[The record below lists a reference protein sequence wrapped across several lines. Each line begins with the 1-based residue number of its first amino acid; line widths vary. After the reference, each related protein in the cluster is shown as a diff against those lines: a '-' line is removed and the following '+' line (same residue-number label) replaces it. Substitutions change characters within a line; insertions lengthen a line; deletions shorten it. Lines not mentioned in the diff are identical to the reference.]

1 MGLPLLT
8 AVSCLL
14 SLAPFVNALSNSVG
28 RPMVVHESRR
38 DIPPQYSH
46 EGSPHPE
53 TLVSLRIG
61 LTSSNRDGLEKALF
75 DVSVPGSPLY
85 GKHLS
90 MEEIK
95 NYTSASPQS
104 VTAVTEWLA
113 EYGISDAQL
122 ETTKVHDYLTFSAPV
137 SAANHL
143 FDTEFHSFVHAPT
156 GKRAIRTS
164 QYSIPEDLRSHISI
178 VYPTTSFDLSAPR
191 GLSVSYSNVKRA
203 ADGEPLEAESLKVD
217 PSCANTITPQCLQDL
232 YDIPKTPASQPSN
245 RIAVP
250 GFIEYW
256 AQYADLQAFLERL
269 RPDMPPN
276 TTFSVETIDG
286 GTNPQ
291 GPDKA
296 GYEANLDIQYTVG
309 LATGV
314 NTTFISAG
322 PNNTDGAAIGYLDLA
337 EYLYN
342 MTDPPQVMSMSY
354 GYQEWWLT
362 PSLAQHI
369 CDVYMALGAR
379 GMSLVLGSG
388 DGGVSGAERNDTC
401 TEFLPAFPGG
411 CPYITSVGGTFSVN
425 PELSTNFSSGGFSG
439 YFPRPSY
446 QEQAVAPF
454 LENLGDTYK
463 GLFNASGRGF
473 PDIAAQA
480 HNVEI
485 ITGGETVYINGTSCS
500 GPIFAS
506 MVALVN
512 DRLIAAGR
520 PPLGFLNPFLY
531 KNTQI
536 FTDITDGLPNAGCGT
551 GGFNATVG
559 WDPITGLG
567 TPNFRKMLEAVGL
580 PSDN

>member
-1 MGLPLLT
+1 
-8 AVSCLL
+8 
-14 SLAPFVNALSNSVG
+14 
-28 RPMVVHESRR
+28 MVVHESRSEAPVHYIR
-38 DIPPQYSH
+38 
-46 EGSPHPE
+46 EGPPHPE
-53 TLVSLRIG
+53 TLVDFRIA
-61 LTSSNRDGLEKALF
+61 LTSMDRNGLEKALY
-75 DVSVPGSPLY
+75 DVSIPGSPLY

-90 MEEIK
+90 IEEV
-95 NYTSASPQS
+95 NSYTSASAHS
-104 VTAVTEWLA
+104 VTAVTEWLT
-113 EYGISDAQL
+113 ENGITNLKL
-122 ETTKVHDYLTFSAPV
+122 ESAVHDYLIFSAPV
-137 SAANHL
+137 DVANDL
-143 FDTEFHSFVHAPT
+143 FDTEFHSFVHPPS
-156 GKRAIRTS
+156 GKRAIRTL
-164 QYSIPEDLRSHISI
+164 QYSIPRDLVSHIN
-178 VYPTTSFDLSAPR
+178 VVHPTTSFDLAKPLSI
-191 GLSVSYSNVKRA
+191 SVSYGKRSS
-203 ADGEPLEAESLKVD
+203 EISSLD
-217 PSCANTITPQCLQDL
+217 ASCSNTITPQCLQEL
-232 YDIPKTPASQPSN
+232 YDIPTTPATQPSN

-250 GFIEYW
+250 GLIEYW

-269 RPDMPPN
+269 RPDMPSN

-291 GPDKA
+291 GPEYA

-322 PNNTDGAAIGYLDLA
+322 PNNTDGAALGYLDVV

-342 MTDPPQVMSMSY
+342 MTEPPQVMSMSY
-354 GYQEWWLT
+354 GFQEWWLT
-362 PSLAQHI
+362 PSQAQQV

-379 GMSLVLGSG
+379 GVSLIFGSG

-411 CPYITSVGGTFSVN
+411 CPYITSVGGTYSIN

-439 YFPRPSY
+439 YFARPSY

-454 LENLGDTYK
+454 LENLGDTYA

-473 PDIAAQA
+473 PDIAAQS

-512 DRLIAAGR
+512 DRLIAAGK
-520 PPLGFLNPFLY
+520 PVLGFLNPFLY
-531 KNTQI
+531 NNTQI
-536 FTDITDGLPNAGCGT
+536 FTDITAGLPNAGCGT
-551 GGFNATVG
+551 GGFNATAG

-567 TPNFRKMLEAVGL
+567 TPNFLKMLEAAGL
-580 PSDN
+580 SNDD